1 MKPNTSALVVAL
13 GFLIPSTMAADS
25 TTVMRQLRAHLD
37 RVRATA
43 PPVESPD
50 ASDLSSSVKQL
61 AGLSRG
67 DLQQGLGQPTWCES
81 SSKTTS
87 CTSAQT
93 WWFSFY
99 KLPANTPGGGLELI
113 VIFNK
118 ADRVESAE
126 LLHSQ

>member
-1 MKPNTSALVVAL
+1 MKSNSSALVVAL
-13 GFLIPSTMAADS
+13 GLLLSSTMAADS
-25 TTVMRQLRAHLD
+25 TSVMRQLRVHLD

-50 ASDLSSSVKQL
+50 LSDLSSSVKQL

-81 SSKTTS
+81 SNRTTS
-87 CTSAQT
+87 CTSAET

-99 KLPANTPGGGLELI
+99 KLRPNAPGGGLELI
-113 VIFNK
+113 VTFNK
-118 ADRVESAE
+118 VDRVESAE